1 MKILRRLFNFI
12 IAFGVFM
19 IIGSAGLS
27 DLETTTFSQSIL
39 QIIIAFGF
47 IAFGVFGK
55 RVLVYTRITKLNKV
69 RNKSIKQNYS
79 YN

>member
-39 QIIIAFGF
+39 QSIIAFGF
-47 IAFGVFGK
+47 IGFGALGK
-55 RVLVYTRITKLNKV
+55 RVLVYTRITKLHKV
-69 RNKSIKQNYS
+69 RNKSMKQNYS

>member
-27 DLETTTFSQSIL
+27 DLETSTFGQSIL

-47 IAFGVFGK
+47 IGFGALGK
-55 RVLVYTRITKLNKV
+55 RVLVYTRITKLYKV

-79 YN
+79 LN

>member
-27 DLETTTFSQSIL
+27 DLEATTFGQSIV

-47 IAFGVFGK
+47 IGFGVFGK
-55 RVLVYTRITKLNKV
+55 RVLVYMRISKLNKIQ
-69 RNKSIKQNYS
+69 NKSMKKNYS